1 MGIVDGS
8 QGEEMT
14 EKMLE
19 IKILCTMPQA
29 IDIAYN
35 IMLMPLSVK
44 KIEMRE
50 FTEKDW
56 QPLCCRAGG
65 EKFDLVKCC
74 EECPY
79 SKRCHENDIKI
90 AIKGE
95 SSCPTKKR
103 SGEKV
108 KKE

>member
-1 MGIVDGS
+1 MDIVDGS

-19 IKILCTMPQA
+19 IKILCTLPQA

-44 KIEMRE
+44 KIEMIE
-50 FTEKDW
+50 TTEKDW

-65 EKFDLVKCC
+65 EKFDWTKCC

-79 SKRCHENDIKI
+79 SKRCQEIDMEIVR
-90 AIKGE
+90 KGDL
-95 SSCPTKKR
+95 SCPTKKP
-103 SGEKV
+103 SVKKV
-108 KKE
+108 KRE